1 MSTITVKLDGQ
12 QIEFEITH
20 YSPAR
25 PATRWEPAEPEELEW
40 VAVDPAIQALIT
52 HFDLGGEVEE
62 LIREQA
68 KRDRDDAETGVF
80 TWAMDIGDR
89 MYRPSI

>member
-1 MSTITVKLDGQ
+1 MSTVTVTLYKQ
-12 QIEFEITH
+12 PIEFLITY
-20 YSPAR
+20 YSPAL

-68 KRDRDDAETGVF
+68 KRDRDDAEE
-80 TWAMDIGDR
+80 MS
-89 MYRPSI
+89 YE

>member
-1 MSTITVKLDGQ
+1 MSTVTIELDGQ
-12 QIEFEITH
+12 HIEFEITY

-40 VAVDPAIQALIT
+40 QAVDPAIQALIDQFAL
-52 HFDLGGEVEE
+52 HESVEE

-68 KRDRDDAETGVF
+68 ERDRADADDYA
-80 TWAMDIGDR
+80 
-89 MYRPSI
+89 

>member
-40 VAVDPAIQALIT
+40 VAVGPAIQALIDQFAL
-52 HFDLGGEVEE
+52 HESVEE

-68 KRDRDDAETGVF
+68 ERDRADADDYA
-80 TWAMDIGDR
+80 
-89 MYRPSI
+89 